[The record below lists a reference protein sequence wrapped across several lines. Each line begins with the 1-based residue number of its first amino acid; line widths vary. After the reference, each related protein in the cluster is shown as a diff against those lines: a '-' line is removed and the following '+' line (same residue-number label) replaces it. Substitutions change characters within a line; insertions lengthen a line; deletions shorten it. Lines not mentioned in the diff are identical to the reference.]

1 MDPKKSKNS
10 SPRIKVIQKLYNAL
24 MNPDALIEYP
34 KSQYKKF
41 IKDVVTGTLERS
53 DLIEDQI
60 KSFLV
65 NDINLV
71 KTDKLLK
78 IILFAAI
85 FELMFKHN
93 TPKKV
98 IINEYLLASEHFL
111 EKIQIGYLNA
121 ILDKISKELRKD
133 VPSQRRCR
141 RFSVG
146 PCYSNNLRWNIK
158 SFILF
163 FNVV

>member
-1 MDPKKSKNS
+1 
-10 SPRIKVIQKLYNAL
+10 
-24 MNPDALIEYP
+24 MNPGSSIDYP
-34 KSQYKKF
+34 KNQYKKF

-53 DLIEDQI
+53 ELIEKQI
-60 KSFLV
+60 NLYLN
-65 NDINLV
+65 NDIDLN

-133 VPSQRRCR
+133 E
-141 RFSVG
+141 
-146 PCYSNNLRWNIK
+146 
-158 SFILF
+158 
-163 FNVV
+163 

>member
-1 MDPKKSKNS
+1 MDPKKFNNIT
-10 SPRIKVIQKLYNAL
+10 PRIKVIQKLYNFL
-24 MNPDALIEYP
+24 MNPDSVIEYP

-53 DLIEDQI
+53 DLIKEKI
-60 KSFLV
+60 NTYLV
-65 NDINLV
+65 NDINLN

-98 IINEYLLASEHFL
+98 IINEYLLASEYFL

-121 ILDKISKELRKD
+121 IIDKIAKELRKD
-133 VPSQRRCR
+133 E
-141 RFSVG
+141 
-146 PCYSNNLRWNIK
+146 
-158 SFILF
+158 
-163 FNVV
+163 

>member
-1 MDPKKSKNS
+1 MVLKKFKNP
-10 SPRIKVIQKLYNAL
+10 SPRIKIIQKLYSSL
-24 MNPDALIEYP
+24 INPNSPLDYP

-53 DLIEDQI
+53 ELIEETI
-60 KSFLV
+60 NLNLN
-65 NDINLV
+65 NDINLK

-78 IILFAAI
+78 IILFAAL

-98 IINEYLLASEHFL
+98 IISEYVLASEHFL

-121 ILDKISKELRKD
+121 ILDKIAKVIRK
-133 VPSQRRCR
+133 
-141 RFSVG
+141 G
-146 PCYSNNLRWNIK
+146 E
-158 SFILF
+158 
-163 FNVV
+163 